1 MKTIVAGG
9 AGFIGSAVLFHI
21 INNINDNVSVVDCL
35 RQTGNLDS
43 LASVY
48 RNSRLKVEE
57 MNICN
62 RKEIERIFRENK
74 SILVM
79 HLAVESHFVR

>member
-35 RQTGNLDS
+35 R
-43 LASVY
+43 
-48 RNSRLKVEE
+48 
-57 MNICN
+57 
-62 RKEIERIFRENK
+62 
-74 SILVM
+74 
-79 HLAVESHFVR
+79 